1 MIEQSQRADFKMQQ
15 KTSDPRSA
23 QGGGVVVVGSLNM
36 DMVAHAARLPAPGE
50 TLLGDSF
57 VMAAG
62 GKGGN
67 QAVAAARLG
76 ARVAFIS
83 RVGTRCHG
91 LDLLQALDDEGIA
104 CRGVVCDESALPGIA
119 VIMVASQGGENS
131 IVYVPGSNA
140 QLTAADV
147 DRSAADLQAAAV
159 VVAQLE
165 VPVAAVLRAFELA
178 QGAQAITVLNAAPAL
193 PVPDS
198 LLALT
203 DWLVLNETEAGQ
215 LAALPCTNLAEITRA
230 AQALLRRGPRRVLV
244 TMGAGGVLLCD
255 AQAAVHMGT
264 QAVTAVDTVGAGDTF
279 VGGLASGLAEG
290 LSAAEAVRLGQAAAA
305 IAVGRRGV
313 QSAMPLRV
321 ELGADFAQ
329 LEPLA

>member
-15 KTSDPRSA
+15 KTADFCATRN
-23 QGGGVVVVGSLNM
+23 GVVVVGSLNM
-36 DMVAHAARLPAPGE
+36 DMVAHSLRLPAPGE

-57 VMAAG
+57 VMAPG
-62 GKGGN
+62 GKGAN

-83 RVGTRCHG
+83 RVGTRRHG
-91 LDLLQALDDEGIA
+91 LDLLQALEDEGIA
-104 CRGVVCDESALPGIA
+104 CTGVVRDASALPGIA

-147 DRSAADLQAAAV
+147 EGSAADLQAAAV

-165 VPVAAVLRAFELA
+165 VPAAAILQAFKLA
-178 QGAQAITVLNAAPAL
+178 RGTQAITVLNAAPAL

-203 DWLVLNETEAGQ
+203 DWLVVNETEAGQ
-215 LAALPCTNLAEITRA
+215 LAALPCTNLVEITQA

-255 AQAAVHMGT
+255 AQAAVHLAT
-264 QAVTAVDTVGAGDTF
+264 QPVLAVDTVGAGDTF

-305 IAVGRRGV
+305 IAVGRSGV
-313 QSAMPLRV
+313 QSAMPLRI
-321 ELGADFAQ
+321 ELGPDFAQ
-329 LEPLA
+329 IAPSA